1 MSKLYKLNQNNFLNA
16 GFYFQLDEALA
27 LSLQFDE
34 PIQPSVVS
42 TPPSTPSRPT
52 LPSPRIEQSRNDTSD
67 MARAAAARRNL
78 NSLGGF
84 DNFVPAQPVVQASPR
99 QNYQRAAPTP
109 PRQMTVINNMAPC
122 RLGGGCSNSNYGTVI
137 K

>member
-34 PIQPSVVS
+34 PIQPGLISE
-42 TPPSTPSRPT
+42 PASTPSI
-52 LPSPRIEQSRNDTSD
+52 PSPRSVQSRNDTSD

-78 NSLGGF
+78 NNLGGF
-84 DNFVPAQPVVQASPR
+84 DNFVPAQRVVQASPR

-109 PRQMTVINNMAPC
+109 PRQMTVTNNMAPC